1 MRRRILPIEKISGEI
16 NEDDTIKYK
25 DNEIGKV
32 MIVKPYAFGLI
43 KVIDPDLDEFINNDL
58 VCEKAKVKVL
68 KPDWI

>member
-1 MRRRILPIEKISGEI
+1 MK
-16 NEDDTIKYK
+16 KYNVQNYVRYK
-25 DNEIGKV
+25 NDLKQS
-32 MIVKPYAFGLI
+32 MPIVKPYAFGLI